1 MIEAIIID
9 DEPKAIELLENY
21 CNRSSTIS
29 CIKSFRNP
37 IEALQFIEQKTP
49 QVIFLDINMPNLS
62 GTQLAKLI
70 PSNCHIIF
78 TTAYPEYAVES
89 YNLNATDYL
98 LKPITYQRFFKAVD
112 KVSIALKKET
122 ELKNRSTKPT
132 IIVKSGYEK
141 HQISIDDILYLEK
154 DGNYMVYHTLKK
166 KILARETVSAALE
179 RLPKTF
185 IRTHKSYVVTLN
197 NITSI
202 EKDNVIINSKKIPI
216 SKTYKEDLLKKL
228 EL

>member
-21 CNRSSTIS
+21 CNRSSAIS

-122 ELKNRSTKPT
+122 ELKNKSTKPT

-166 KILARETVSAALE
+166 KILARETINTALE
-179 RLPKTF
+179 RLPEMF
-185 IRTHKSYVVTLN
+185 IQTHKSFIV
-197 NITSI
+197 SI
-202 EKDNVIINSKKIPI
+202 QHIEVLESKYIYISDVKIPV
-216 SKTYKEDLLKKL
+216 SHRYKANLEQKL
-228 EL
+228 S

>member
-21 CNRSSTIS
+21 CNRSSVIL

-49 QVIFLDINMPNLS
+49 QVIFLDINMPKLS

-70 PSNCHIIF
+70 PSNSHIIF

-122 ELKNRSTKPT
+122 ELKNKSTKPT

-141 HQISIDDILYLEK
+141 YQISIDDILYLEK

-179 RLPKTF
+179 RLPETF
-185 IRTHKSYVVTLN
+185 IQTHKSFIVST
-197 NITSI
+197 THI
-202 EKDNVIINSKKIPI
+202 EVLKSKHVHIKGVKIPV
-216 SKTYKEDLLKKL
+216 SHRYKVNLEQKL
-228 EL
+228 S